1 MDWLFDGFNF
11 RVLAQYAD
19 LFGHGIFA
27 TVWMSFVCLICSIFF
42 GILVAITRMAESPF
56 LWRPAA
62 MYIQAIRSTPLLIQI
77 YLVYYG
83 LPALLPFGHIF
94 NETQTAI
101 IALTVHTT
109 PYMAE
114 IVRAGIESVAV
125 GQVEGAKSVGM
136 TPFETFYHVV
146 LPQALANVT
155 PPMLGQTAVL
165 IKDTSYF
172 SIIAV
177 FELMGAGLTMFSETV
192 MPTESYVATAVCY
205 IIIYLFTLAFSEYA
219 KKKLG
224 GAAWQAA

>member
-1 MDWLFDGFNF
+1 MDWLLDGFNF
-11 RVLAQYAD
+11 RVLGQYSGV
-19 LFGHGIFA
+19 FGHGMFT
-27 TVWMSFVCLICSIFF
+27 TVWMSFVCLICSVFF
-42 GILVAITRMAESPF
+42 GIFLAIARMAESPF

-62 MYIQAIRSTPLLIQI
+62 MYIQAIRATPLLIQI

-83 LPALLPFGHIF
+83 LPSLLPFGHIF
-94 NETQTAI
+94 NETQTAL
-101 IALTVHTT
+101 IALTIHTT

-114 IVRAGIESVAV
+114 IIRAGIDSVSI
-125 GQVEGAKSVGM
+125 GQIEGARSVGM
-136 TPFETFYHVV
+136 SSFQTFHHVV

-205 IIIYLFTLAFSEYA
+205 LIIYLFTLAFSEYI
-219 KKKLG
+219 KKRLG
-224 GAAWQAA
+224 GSAWQTM